1 MALAD
6 TVMVNSAVKARINFF
21 IIVMFFKL
29 YILVYDAKK
38 QQKNDPPK
46 GFSLKWEGKIP
57 IVLVLL
63 ILSHETATQ

>member
-1 MALAD
+1 
-6 TVMVNSAVKARINFF
+6 
-21 IIVMFFKL
+21 MFFKL